1 MCARIERWVLRLQ
14 PYRFRVMYPVRATL
28 QIVSRDSLFVEDSET
43 YVIFI
48 AEATTSS
55 ALSTSQIDCGFDADS
70 ELNDAVFQIL
80 KMNHW
85 YKEEYKSYLQV

>member
-1 MCARIERWVLRLQ
+1 
-14 PYRFRVMYPVRATL
+14 MYPVRATL

-55 ALSTSQIDCGFDADS
+55 AFSTSQIDCGFDADS